1 MGKEDLTLGEYLD
14 HLRQERKKLDALIS
28 HIESTIGGPLVVVP
42 TAAAGHARA
51 GEGVYAN
58 MTIIDAAMTFL
69 RTAGRPQK
77 TEAIVSALRAG
88 GIKSS
93 ADNPYRT
100 IYNTLSQKIGKGITK
115 VGKSKWGLSEWVRT
129 SEAAL
134 GV

>member
-14 HLRQERKKLDALIS
+14 HLRQERKKLDALIA
-28 HIESTIGGPLVVVP
+28 HIESTIGGPLVVP
-42 TAAAGHARA
+42 ASAAGHVRS

-69 RTAGRPQK
+69 RSAGRPQK
-77 TEAIVSALRAG
+77 TETIVSALRAG

-93 ADNPYRT
+93 AENPYRT

-115 VGKSKWGLSEWVRT
+115 VGKSKWGLSEWQRPADAV
-129 SEAAL
+129 
-134 GV
+134 GI